1 MAQWAPIPGFVGDSY
16 MARSLRADAQRA
28 VNQYLSMLESS
39 HSKNTAMMQ
48 GSPGTRLF
56 GTLPTLPVRC
66 LWGGDGRLFAVG
78 GSTIYEL
85 NSDGTIK
92 TTYGAIPGDSGNT
105 TPVRLFA
112 NGTVL
117 YGVSGN
123 IAFYVNGAPVDGSY
137 ITIPQ
142 FGLNGDGS
150 GPVTADFGAYCDG
163 YFIAQEPGTNFVF
176 ISPPLDNAG
185 LWDSLQ
191 FFAKSGAPD
200 RLLATIHDHEEVY
213 LMGYETIEVWQ
224 DTGQGLNGF
233 AFQKDPGAT
242 MQIGIGAPWSAVSMD
257 LGIAWLNQDV
267 RGRGV
272 AYFAQGYQ
280 PQRIST
286 HAIEKVW
293 ATYSSITDAEGYT
306 YKEEGHEFW
315 VLTFI
320 AGNAT
325 WVYDFT
331 ASQQVGRPIW
341 HERITGG
348 TLDGRGNLQGRQRQH
363 CHCFVFGQHLVGD
376 YLNGNIYTQSLDIT
390 NDNGTRIVR
399 QRTCPNLGNMGL
411 RMFGNGMRA
420 DMEMSDDSAITL
432 AISRDGAKTY
442 GLERT
447 GLISNTDDGYL
458 MAQWNRLGAWRNGN
472 FRLTTN
478 DDALYALVNAYL
490 LATQGTA

>member
-1 MAQWAPIPGFVGDSY
+1 MAQWIPIPGFVGDSY
-16 MARSLRADAQRA
+16 QARSLRADAQRA
-28 VNQYLSMLESS
+28 VNLYLSMLESS
-39 HSKNTAMMQ
+39 QAKNTAVMQ
-48 GSPGTRLF
+48 GTPGTRLF
-56 GTLPTLPVRC
+56 ASLPQGPVRC
-66 LWGGDGRLFAVG
+66 LWAGDQRLFAVG
-78 GSTIYEL
+78 GSEIYEL
-85 NSDGTIK
+85 NSDGSLK
-92 TTYGAIPGDSGNT
+92 TDYGAIPDSGAT

-117 YGVSGN
+117 FGVSGDC
-123 IAFYVNGAPVDGSY
+123 AFYVNGARVGGSY

-191 FFAKSGAPD
+191 FFSKSGAPD

-286 HAIEKVW
+286 HAIEKAW
-293 ATYSSITDAEGYT
+293 ASYPTIADAEGLT

-315 VLTFI
+315 VLNFI

-325 WVYDFT
+325 WVYDYT
-331 ASQQVGRPIW
+331 ASQQMGRPIW

-348 TLDGRGNLQGRQRQH
+348 TLDGKGNIQGRQRQH
-363 CHCFVFGQHLVGD
+363 CHAFAFEKHLVGD
-376 YLNGNIYTQSLDIT
+376 YQNGNIYEQSLAYT
-390 NDNGTRIVR
+390 NDNGTRITR
-399 QRTCPNLGNMGL
+399 QRTCPRISQYGL
-411 RMFGNGMRA
+411 RMFAHMLRTQ
-420 DMEMSDDSAITL
+420 MDDSAVTNMTL
-432 AISRDGAKTY
+432 AISRDGGSSY
-442 GLERT
+442 GNERT
-447 GLISNTDDGYL
+447 MQIVNADDGYL
-458 MAQWNRLGAWRNGN
+458 TGQISRLGAARNFN
-472 FRLTTN
+472 FRWTTS
-478 DDALYALVNAYL
+478 DDTQITLIQAFMH
-490 LATQGTA
+490 ATQGTA